1 MIKKLLPGQKGT
13 DDISYELIENLST
26 AFSEGKL
33 QALEEMIAK
42 FSQARNKRDSLAT
55 TSGRLQTQESL
66 TGANDLFD
74 ELDRMA
80 DKVEDNHAGI
90 QATEEIDTE
99 AALEE
104 LKRRMKPES

>member
-1 MIKKLLPGQKGT
+1 
-13 DDISYELIENLST
+13 
-26 AFSEGKL
+26 
-33 QALEEMIAK
+33 
-42 FSQARNKRDSLAT
+42 
-55 TSGRLQTQESL
+55 
-66 TGANDLFD
+66 
-74 ELDRMA
+74 MA

>member
-1 MIKKLLPGQKGT
+1 
-13 DDISYELIENLST
+13 
-26 AFSEGKL
+26 
-33 QALEEMIAK
+33 MIARR
-42 FSQARNKRDSLAT
+42 QRQMCIRD
-55 TSGRLQTQESL
+55 R
-66 TGANDLFD
+66 ANDLFD

>member
-1 MIKKLLPGQKGT
+1 MVAAKHAKKHEDHYVLLTNKAQA
-13 DDISYELIENLST
+13 IQEELDFRKQT
-26 AFSEGKL
+26 
-33 QALEEMIAK
+33 LEEMIAK
-42 FSQARNKRDSLAT
+42 CSQARNKRDSLAT